1 MLSDHHEGLPHL
13 GVAKAERRDGA
24 CDEGFGQL
32 VGDLIGGDH
41 FKGGLVDIGEAEGS
55 AAGSRGGLLVLE
67 QGGDLGLVRGV
78 LSCDLADLVLVPLLG
93 VLLATLLEI
102 ERGAGFRC
110 CTTKTITG
118 RSEKRNEMKR
128 NETKRNETYH
138 IGRKCEQFVRMASR
152 SGSEYAMDRRPCDF
166 RTTCTPWRHRRSASS
181 PRSRR
186 WTRLPTR
193 TVRPHALA
201 SEWNASSIAAVR
213 EFKGVKQAQRL
224 LCMARE
230 ATIVF
235 QVRSFMVEIVPKKGR
250 FTKNMQG
257 IKSERCEMIS
267 ST

>member
-1 MLSDHHEGLPHL
+1 MSPCIETNKCPSTTDLFVQLQQLFVHQGFLCRWSPLRVLTMLSDHHEGLPHL

-118 RSEKRNEMKR
+118 RSEKRNADETKR
-128 NETKRNETYH
+128 NETKRN
-138 IGRKCEQFVRMASR
+138 V
-152 SGSEYAMDRRPCDF
+152 P
-166 RTTCTPWRHRRSASS
+166 HRA
-181 PRSRR
+181 
-186 WTRLPTR
+186 
-193 TVRPHALA
+193 
-201 SEWNASSIAAVR
+201 
-213 EFKGVKQAQRL
+213 
-224 LCMARE
+224 
-230 ATIVF
+230 
-235 QVRSFMVEIVPKKGR
+235 
-250 FTKNMQG
+250 
-257 IKSERCEMIS
+257 
-267 ST
+267 